1 MKQEIQERWGEILAY
16 MKTEYNISD
25 VSYGTWLKDLTCY
38 DVDDNIVTIIIDD
51 NKIGE
56 NALEF
61 IRNKYG
67 IFIKTAIAE
76 ITNEDYE
83 INFVL

>member
-25 VSYGTWLKDLTCY
+25 VSYRTWLKDLTCY

-51 NKIGE
+51 NKIGDS
-56 NALEF
+56 NPSLSNRKRRKKARKTKKTVS
-61 IRNKYG
+61 IR
-67 IFIKTAIAE
+67 
-76 ITNEDYE
+76 
-83 INFVL
+83 